1 MRISDW
7 SSDVC
12 SSDLLCAKAAN
23 TDNGKRYAV
32 LECFQRLPKTLPK
45 ELRADLCRGTTSVG
59 PADCFRAA
67 NMVADVE
74 DRVKFCRDAPDKSR
88 IQCFANC
95 TRLSIG
101 LSMTTSHD
109 RTARGLSFCCNEI
122 AVER

>member
-74 DRVKFCRDAPDKSR
+74 DRVKLCRDEIGRASCRERVCQYLLISVVAVSLKTNSV
-88 IQCFANC
+88 F
-95 TRLSIG
+95 LS
-101 LSMTTSHD
+101 S
-109 RTARGLSFCCNEI
+109 
-122 AVER
+122 